1 MPFGLKNVGETYQR
15 MATTLLHDMMH
26 NEVKVYVDDM
36 IVKSNDRAGHI
47 IKLRKFF
54 ERIKEYRLRL
64 NPQKCTFGVTT
75 GNLLG
80 FFVTPQTQKGPKHEK
95 RNSKVPMYFSF
106 LTNQSR

>member
-1 MPFGLKNVGETYQR
+1 MIEEELVEEEPVEEGRED
-15 MATTLLHDMMH
+15 MANDHGRERQSTGRQS
-26 NEVKVYVDDM
+26 
-36 IVKSNDRAGHI
+36 IVKGKGLSIG
-47 IKLRKFF
+47 

-80 FFVTPQTQKGPKHEK
+80 FFVTPQTQNGPKHEK